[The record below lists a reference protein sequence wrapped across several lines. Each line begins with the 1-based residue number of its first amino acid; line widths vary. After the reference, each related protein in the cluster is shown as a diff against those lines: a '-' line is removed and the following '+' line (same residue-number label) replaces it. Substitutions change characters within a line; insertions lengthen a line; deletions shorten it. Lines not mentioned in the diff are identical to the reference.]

1 MMRKVANDF
10 DGDDGAAPLEMLAHL
25 FDAHGWPF
33 RRINEGELS
42 GEVPGSWTTYQIRGI
57 WRAED
62 RVLQMLSLPD
72 LRVQDSQKSAIYE
85 LIALA
90 NEQVWLGHFEF
101 WSKGNVLLYRHGWPI
116 TEGLGWG
123 RRRIWWMRRY
133 RNATGSIRR
142 SSSFCGVENPRAR
155 PWRMPWWT
163 LRERPRGR

>member
-10 DGDDGAAPLEMLAHL
+10 DGDDGAAPLEMMAQL

-101 WSKGNVLLYRHGWPI
+101 WSKGNVLLYRHGALLADHGRL
-116 TEGLGWG
+116 GLGQAQDLVDAAISECDRFYPAFQFVLWG
-123 RRRIWWMRRY
+123 
-133 RNATGSIRR
+133 GKP
-142 SSSFCGVENPRAR
+142 PREA
-155 PWRMPWWT
+155 
-163 LRERPRGR
+163 LADALVDAAGEA